1 MAVQTHWG
9 ITYTAQLKVQDVGL
23 TYTHTHTHTLYL
35 VSQYLYVGEKLLNGK
50 VCCSCSS
57 NSLFTNY
64 KKKKTNNTGTM
75 MQPFV

>member
-9 ITYTAQLKVQDVGL
+9 IMYTAQLKVQDVCL
-23 TYTHTHTHTLYL
+23 TYTHTLYL

-57 NSLFTNY
+57 KSLSTNY
-64 KKKKTNNTGTM
+64 
-75 MQPFV
+75 